1 MRKSS
6 KLFKTSKKQNRDGS
20 ITAFY
25 NSRIS
30 AFDSL
35 HNLDFSP
42 NTPSFIDVIS
52 PDRVNYIVSD
62 VKSVKYSEIS
72 VGTRVFVD
80 SSPDAATLGTV
91 IIKDEN
97 PSEYKLTV
105 RLDSDGSDIA
115 VVNEKVYLL
124 PYQLDKH
131 GRLYFKSIIF
141 KNGVL

>member
-30 AFDSL
+30 ASGSL
-35 HNLDFSP
+35 NTP
-42 NTPSFIDVIS
+42 ITPSFIDVIS